1 MLADENRIDEA
12 LDCYNKGKDVRLYR
26 QDRFI
31 MPIKKPLP
39 FTPTTA
45 IRSPSFNLKEI
56 CLKAYVLL
64 SGYENDTSQNSISYF
79 VPAILSNASVPS
91 CILEG

>member
-1 MLADENRIDEA
+1 MPFNRISPSVGSYKRHKSFTKVD
-12 LDCYNKGKDVRLYR
+12 
-26 QDRFI
+26 F
-31 MPIKKPLP
+31 PLP